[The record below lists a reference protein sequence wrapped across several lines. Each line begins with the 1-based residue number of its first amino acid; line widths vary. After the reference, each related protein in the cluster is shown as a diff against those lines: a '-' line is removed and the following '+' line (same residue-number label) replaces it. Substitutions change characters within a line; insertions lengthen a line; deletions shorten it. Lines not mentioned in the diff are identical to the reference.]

1 MARVW
6 PGVLTHVCTH
16 VCTIVPTLG
25 PAAAQGWQNVG
36 KPQETAFSWTA
47 PLGTWMAWTPA
58 TIAFFAG
65 IAGLIALMGLWE
77 FFSPGGSPRRGIF
90 AIDTTR
96 GDRLFISLLG
106 SAFIMMAWI
115 ALVSTTLWV
124 PLGICLVWAA
134 LVFAFV

>member
-1 MARVW
+1 MLRLAMLVA
-6 PGVLTHVCTH
+6 L
-16 VCTIVPTLG
+16 IAS
-25 PAAAQGWQNVG
+25 PALAQGWGNVG
-36 KPQETAFSWTA
+36 KARPEAPFWTT

-58 TIAFFAG
+58 TIAFFGA
-65 IAGLIALMGLWE
+65 IAGLIAWMGVWE

-90 AIDTTR
+90 ALDTTR

-115 ALVSTTLWV
+115 AFVSTILWV

-134 LVFAFV
+134 LVFRYV